1 MLRNPIAIGAVL
13 ALLTL
18 SVPALAAEPMPLPAE
33 MVTFKLTAY
42 EKTDGP
48 NPKVLASPT
57 IMTVTGREV
66 TFQSAGQ
73 VKSKFDASPH
83 DIGTQFTAAINSQG
97 NNKYELKLKATL
109 GNVKV
114 PEQDPDTECF
124 IEQKL
129 TLRTVIESGTTKR
142 VHVSPGRWVAITIE
156 KATPNT
162 QPGVSTIP
170 GTSFPKTTSFP
181 QNRSTPAPQVAPTAP
196 TPDPHFRWVDK
207 AEFNRKSHNYIE
219 KQP

>member
-142 VHVSPGRWVAITIE
+142 IQVSPGRWYEVTVGNSKLMHFE
-156 KATPNT
+156 LGNGLNSQSPTKPS
-162 QPGVSTIP
+162 STKQTKSDP
-170 GTSFPKTTSFP
+170 KFHYEENPKTYLNNP
-181 QNRSTPAPQVAPTAP
+181 IY
-196 TPDPHFRWVDK
+196 
-207 AEFNRKSHNYIE
+207 YIE